1 MKQLKTILISSV
13 VLLSCINIH
22 GQAREASVMIDDQ
35 NRNAVM
41 INIDQ
46 PDKITGDALQQR
58 FERSGLK
65 DKLRN
70 GILRFKGVTLS
81 EISPNKVDI
90 YTKVEKGPNNSSIVY
105 MAVSTGYNNFS
116 NSTADSSITQ
126 NVKIFLE
133 SLIKDANDHSADVG
147 ISNQINDVSKDEK
160 SYQDLLDEQRDL
172 EKKKSSIESRLVV
185 IQSQLSIIREGINKK
200 KSGLDD
206 AKAKRGNL
214 NGQ

>member
-1 MKQLKTILISSV
+1 
-13 VLLSCINIH
+13 
-22 GQAREASVMIDDQ
+22 MIDDQ

-70 GILRFKGVTLS
+70 GILRYKGVTLS